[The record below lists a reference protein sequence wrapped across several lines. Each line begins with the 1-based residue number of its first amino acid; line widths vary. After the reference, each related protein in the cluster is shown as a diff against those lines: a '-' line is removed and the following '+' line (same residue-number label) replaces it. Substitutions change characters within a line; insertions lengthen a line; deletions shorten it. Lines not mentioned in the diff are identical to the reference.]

1 MALAVLFAAWGGAG
15 LVAGD
20 RLVIGQTGP
29 LIASYQS
36 PLVQDISAGGD
47 AQFTVSITNTGSIA
61 FDTVVTTGSSV
72 SQCNRTDLGGLNPGQ
87 SLSFNCGKSSINESF
102 MNQIQVTG
110 TTGATSVSHTSK
122 AFVKVLKP
130 ELRIKKLPRIQTV
143 PRGGTAFYS
152 IQIFNTSD
160 FMTLRIISVDD
171 TLINNCDRTPTTVP
185 LYIDPG
191 DSIDYNCSYSN
202 VQSPSASVITV
213 TATDLLDQQITAG
226 DAAWINMLSLQA
238 GLSAQPTSVPEPGG
252 QVTYTVSL
260 TNSGNVPVTLKS
272 LTTNQFGDILS
283 SGNPKIEAA
292 TNTCLPKPNLPTLA
306 AGGGSF
312 QCSFVAH
319 VEGQP
324 SEFSTILTATGQDA
338 GGLEITA
345 TTSATVMITNDP
357 ASMSLT
363 LGAEPPFINPP
374 GRQVTFS
381 VRVDNTSGAD
391 VITITEMTDEFL
403 GNLDG
408 RGTCDLPVAN
418 LLPGFSYQCEFSAI
432 VSGTLGQQ
440 KSRTITVKGID
451 DDLTP
456 GALTVSEIVTVGITD
471 QPTQYAFMPNV
482 NDVTVRRTSC
492 SRPFPLTNNRQYY
505 FPPPKTYNSNLP
517 VADRD
522 QHYFVFELAQSARV
536 TVELTNFVPRKG
548 QLIVRPHV
556 AGQTTPCG
564 DSIGRNPDEGLNKT
578 VDLGTRPAGRYYIQ
592 LINDGPSNI
601 SEPYGLIVRVQ

>member
-1 MALAVLFAAWGGAG
+1 MVLVALFAAWDGAR
-15 LVAGD
+15 LVAGNT
-20 RLVIGQTGP
+20 LVIGQTGP
-29 LIASYQS
+29 LIASYQT
-36 PLVQDISAGGD
+36 PLVQDLSAGD
-47 AQFTVSITNTGSIA
+47 NAQFTVSITNTGSIA

-87 SLSFNCGKSSINESF
+87 SLSFNCGKTNVSESF

-122 AFVKVLKP
+122 AFAKVLKP
-130 ELRIKKLPRIQTV
+130 ELRIKKLPQIQTV

-171 TLINNCDRTPTTVP
+171 ELINNCDRTPTTVP

-191 DSIDYNCSYSN
+191 DSIDYTCAYSN
-202 VQSPSASVITV
+202 VQSPGASVITV
-213 TATDLLDQQITAG
+213 TATDLQERQITAG

-238 GLSAQPTSVPEPGG
+238 GLSAQPTSIPEPGG
-252 QVTYTVSL
+252 PVTYTVSL
-260 TNSGNVPVTLKS
+260 TNSSNVPVTLKS
-272 LTTNQFGDILS
+272 LMTNQFGDILS
-283 SGNPKIEAA
+283 SGNPKIESA
-292 TNTCLPKPNLPTLA
+292 TNTCLPKPDLPTLA

-345 TTSATVMITNDP
+345 TTSATVTITNDP
-357 ASMSLT
+357 ASMTLT

-381 VRVDNTSGAD
+381 IRVDNTSGAD

-418 LLPGFSYQCEFSAI
+418 LLPGFSYQCEFSAN

-440 KSRTITVKGID
+440 KSRTITVKGVD

-456 GALTVSEIVTVGITD
+456 GSLTASEVVTVGITD

-492 SRPFPLTNNRQYY
+492 SRPFPLTNNQQYH
-505 FPPPKTYNSNLP
+505 FPPPQTYNSNLP
-517 VADRD
+517 VALRD
-522 QHYFVFELAQSARV
+522 QQYFVFELAQSGRV
-536 TVELTNFVPRKG
+536 TVEMTNFVPRKG

-564 DSIGRNPDEGLNKT
+564 DSIGRNPDGGLNKT

-592 LINDGPSNI
+592 IINDGPSNI

>member
-36 PLVQDISAGGD
+36 PLVQDIPAGGD

-72 SQCNRTDLGGLNPGQ
+72 LQCNRTDLGGLNPGQ

-102 MNQIQVTG
+102 MNQLQVTG

-191 DSIDYNCSYSN
+191 DSIDYTCSYSN

-238 GLSAQPTSVPEPGG
+238 GLSAQPTSVSEPGG

-260 TNSGNVPVTLKS
+260 TNSSNVPVTLKS

-283 SGNPKIEAA
+283 SGNPKIESG
-292 TNTCLPKPNLPTLA
+292 TNTCLPKPNPPTLA

-391 VITITEMTDEFL
+391 VITITEMTDELL

-456 GALTVSEIVTVGITD
+456 GTLTVSEIVTVGITD

-505 FPPPKTYNSNLP
+505 FPPPKTYNSTLP
-517 VADRD
+517 VAERD